1 MKRSLV
7 AVALVLLS
15 LNLKAQTFEESM
27 RYWSDGPL
35 VWDDLT
41 LKSPRDFRTC
51 ELSFRWMAQEE
62 KTCPAWNTNQYVTV
76 PSVALDKSIS
86 WHNMDRM
93 YPFALTYDQVL
104 FDLNELYFRKMLT
117 ELYSKGNQ
125 RSSNALYSFYTEQ
138 SASRWREIQE
148 DTQDGMDSTMV
159 AYYAQQVAEELAQ
172 ASYPKMNKDRR
183 RFLLGYNL
191 GYGYNQ
197 FFGEAANTFSPTHG
211 VYLDMVFGYR
221 QHELGLMLTVGT
233 GTMLQDFHYEGNLW
247 QTGRKVNHGYVGLT
261 YGFRVYDGT
270 FFYAK
275 PFIGVAGR
283 TLALLKEANQDKEK
297 DYGSTVALGG
307 AEFHF
312 KFART
317 IRSVGGFENSLG
329 LRVFVARDFGLL
341 QATSLHVGLVYNIE
355 MVDYD

>member
-7 AVALVLLS
+7 AGALVLFC

-35 VWDDLT
+35 VWEDLKT
-41 LKSPRDFRTC
+41 KSPRDFRTC
-51 ELSFRWMAQEE
+51 ELSFRWISQDE
-62 KTCPAWNTNQYVTV
+62 KTQPAWNTVQYVTI

-117 ELYSKGNQ
+117 ELYSKDNQ
-125 RSSNALYSFYTEQ
+125 RSGSALYSFYTEQ

-159 AYYAQQVAEELAQ
+159 AYYAQQVAEELART
-172 ASYPKMNKDRR
+172 SYPKMNKDRR

-197 FFGEAANTFSPTHG
+197 FFGEAANTFGPTHG
-211 VYLDMVFGYR
+211 ATFDMAFGYR
-221 QHELGLMLTVGT
+221 QHELGLLLTVGT
-233 GTMLQDFHYEGNLW
+233 GKLLQDYHYQGNLW
-247 QTGRKVNHGYVGLT
+247 ESGRRVNHGYVGFT

-270 FFYAK
+270 FFSLK
-275 PFIGVAGR
+275 PFVGVAGR
-283 TLALLKEANQDKEK
+283 TLVPTKEDNRDKEK
-297 DYGSTVALGG
+297 TYDQTVALGG

-312 KFART
+312 KFHRT
-317 IRSVGGFENSLG
+317 IRPEGGLENCLG

-341 QATSLHVGLVYNIE
+341 QATSLHIGLYYNGE
-355 MVDYD
+355 LLDYD

>member
-1 MKRSLV
+1 MKRFLV

-35 VWDDLT
+35 VWDDLK
-41 LKSPRDFRTC
+41 LKSPRDFRTS
-51 ELSFRWMAQEE
+51 ELSFRWMAQDE
-62 KTCPAWNTNQYVTV
+62 KTRPAWNTVQYVTV

-117 ELYSKGNQ
+117 ELYSKDNQ

-138 SASRWREIQE
+138 SASRWKEIQE

-172 ASYPKMNKDRR
+172 ASYPRMNKDRR

-197 FFGEAANTFSPTHG
+197 FFGETANIFGPTHG
-211 VYLDMVFGYR
+211 ATFDMSFGYR
-221 QHELGLMLTVGT
+221 QHELGIILTVGT
-233 GTMLQDFHYEGNLW
+233 GNLQQDFHYEGGLW
-247 QTGRKVNHGYVGLT
+247 ENGKRVNHGYVGFT

-270 FFYAK
+270 FFSLK
-275 PFIGVAGR
+275 PIVGVAGR
-283 TLALLKEANQDKEK
+283 SLVPTKEANRSKENP
-297 DYGSTVALGG
+297 YEETVVLGG

-312 KFART
+312 KFHRT
-317 IRSVGGFENSLG
+317 IRPEGGLESCLG
-329 LRVFVARDFGLL
+329 LRVFAARDFGLL
-341 QATSLHVGLVYNIE
+341 KATSINIGLYYNG
-355 MVDYD
+355 DLLDFD